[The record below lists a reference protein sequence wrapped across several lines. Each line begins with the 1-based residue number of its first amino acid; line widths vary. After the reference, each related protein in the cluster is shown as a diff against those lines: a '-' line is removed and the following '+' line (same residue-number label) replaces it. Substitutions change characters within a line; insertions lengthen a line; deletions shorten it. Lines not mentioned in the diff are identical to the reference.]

1 VRQQNANQIWM
12 ATTKAKYGAKQM
24 PVLITTQNY
33 HRNSEIL

>member
-24 PVLITTQNY
+24 PALGTAQNY
-33 HRNSEIL
+33 HQNSEIL